1 LSLRLLFE
9 LVKFAL
15 TSQIER
21 RTSDNTA
28 LFFDDGGR
36 QTFDLVFRPLLF
48 RIGPEGRDKEL
59 AEAFQGSR
67 GGRKNWP
74 HHFNQKNCLP
84 GAKNKLEIS
93 FSICETQLRQQQ
105 LSVGGRASCQE
116 FRFAVNK
123 RSI

>member
-48 RIGPEGRDKEL
+48 RIGPEGREI
-59 AEAFQGSR
+59 
-67 GGRKNWP
+67 KNWP
-74 HHFNQKNCLP
+74 KLFKDREEEEKIGRITSIRKIACLVQKTNL
-84 GAKNKLEIS
+84 KYHS
-93 FSICETQLRQQQ
+93 
-105 LSVGGRASCQE
+105 
-116 FRFAVNK
+116 RFAK
-123 RSI
+123 RNYTAATIVGWWPSVMSRMPFRGK